1 MLFKRGKK
9 HRSGFQDKVYY
20 AGPKDNE
27 NTSFNNYMS
36 LYFL

>member
-9 HRSGFQDKVYY
+9 HRSGFQDKAYHTRT
-20 AGPKDNE
+20 KDNE

-36 LYFL
+36 LF